1 MSAAPAPV
9 ASGAPLELNLGAE
22 IFHSIASAA
31 ADENVIVSPLLLEAT
46 LALLYLGSDGTTAEE
61 LQRLLKLKQRFA
73 SNAKMANYYAAE
85 LAAAT
90 GDPDTRI
97 QLQNRLLLQASAGA
111 SIADDF
117 QKIAQTYF
125 HATAECLDLQQSEKL
140 RRYIADSML
149 ASVGGGTWQQ
159 PLQVNVS
166 QVAQQL
172 LLLLLAAR
180 LHSKWFLPFSAYRT
194 GLYEFHNS
202 TGEPKPVPMLFDD
215 DMFVKYAELRELD
228 ARAIELPYEHAD
240 ELAMLLILP
249 NSRDASALAQ
259 LEAQL
264 RAVDLAA
271 LQQRMQVESVQV
283 LLPKFSIDFECSLRQ
298 ALKQLGFSEIFES
311 SANFKHLH
319 SVANQPIV
327 DVLHKLRIDLNE
339 SGSGSELPPPAAGYK
354 PIVISNSSR
363 QKFFRADHPFYFAI
377 RGEKLTHFVGHVVR
391 F

>member
-1 MSAAPAPV
+1 MSAAPASP
-9 ASGAPLELNLGAE
+9 ASGAALEINLGAE

-31 ADENVIVSPLLLEAT
+31 ADENVIISPLLLEAT

-61 LQRLLKLKQRFA
+61 LQRLLQLKQRFA

-90 GDPDTRI
+90 GDPDTRV
-97 QLQNRLLLQASAGA
+97 QLQNRLLLQASAGT

-140 RRYIADSML
+140 RRYISDNML

-166 QVAQQL
+166 QVAQRL
-172 LLLLLAAR
+172 LLLLVAR

-194 GLYEFHNS
+194 GLYEFHSS
-202 TGEPKPVPMLFDD
+202 TGEPKSVPMLFDD
-215 DMFVKYAELRELD
+215 DMFVKYAELREFN

-249 NSRDASALAQ
+249 NSRDASALAE

-264 RAVDLAA
+264 RTVDLAA
-271 LQQRMQVESVQV
+271 LQQRMQMESVQV

-298 ALKQLGFSEIFES
+298 ALKQLGFSEIFNNA
-311 SANFKHLH
+311 ANFKHLH

-339 SGSGSELPPPAAGYK
+339 SGSGSELPQPATGYK

-377 RGEKLTHFVGHVVR
+377 RGENVTHFVGHVVS

>member
-1 MSAAPAPV
+1 MSAAPASP
-9 ASGAPLELNLGAE
+9 ASGAALEINLGAE

-31 ADENVIVSPLLLEAT
+31 ADKNVIISPLLLEAT

-61 LQRLLKLKQRFA
+61 LQRLLQLKQRFA

-90 GDPDTRI
+90 GDPDTRV
-97 QLQNRLLLQASAGA
+97 QLQNRLLLQASAGT

-140 RRYIADSML
+140 RRYISDNML

-166 QVAQQL
+166 QVAQRL
-172 LLLLLAAR
+172 LLLLVAR

-194 GLYEFHNS
+194 GLYEFHSS

-215 DMFVKYAELRELD
+215 DMFVKYAELREFN

-249 NSRDASALAQ
+249 NSRDASALAE

-264 RAVDLAA
+264 RTVDLAA
-271 LQQRMQVESVQV
+271 LQQRMQMESVQV

-298 ALKQLGFSEIFES
+298 ALKQVRKVLKLWLL
-311 SANFKHLH
+311 ALTTACAR
-319 SVANQPIV
+319 VA
-327 DVLHKLRIDLNE
+327 
-339 SGSGSELPPPAAGYK
+339 
-354 PIVISNSSR
+354 
-363 QKFFRADHPFYFAI
+363 
-377 RGEKLTHFVGHVVR
+377 
-391 F
+391 